1 MLWAALAGMTAL
13 AALVA
18 LWPLVFGPR
27 SVATASSETAFY
39 KAQLDE
45 IERDVA
51 RGQLPP
57 DEAAGARAETARRL
71 IAVSDASATQ
81 ASPDAPRA
89 RWIAAV
95 VIALAAPIIA
105 FGLYLLI
112 GRPNLPD
119 APLAGRPAAVGSA
132 TSPEAALAQ
141 VERRLAASPDD
152 ARGWAV
158 VAPVYMRLERFD
170 AAVNAYAQL
179 LRINGED
186 AQTRADY
193 GEALVG
199 SAGGVVTA
207 DARVAFDQAL
217 TEKPG
222 LPIARYY
229 LGLAAEQEGDAP
241 RAIAAYRALLADA
254 APNAPWAP
262 VLRARLAG
270 LETPGAAAAPTPA
283 AGVAPADQQAMIEGM
298 VARLAARLADK
309 GGDASEWARLIRAYS
324 VLHEMDK
331 AKEAL
336 ASARK
341 ALANDATADQELR
354 EIDALARELGIGG

>member
-18 LWPLVFGPR
+18 LWPLVFGAR
-27 SVATASSETAFY
+27 GVATGSNETAFY

-71 IAVSDASATQ
+71 IAASDASAME
-81 ASPDAPRA
+81 ASHNAPRA
-89 RWIAAV
+89 RWIAAAA
-95 VIALAAPIIA
+95 IALAAPVIA

-112 GRPNLPD
+112 GRPSLPD
-119 APLAGRPAAVGSA
+119 EPLAGRPVAVGSA
-132 TSPEAALAQ
+132 ASPEAALAQ

-170 AAVNAYAQL
+170 DAVNAYTQL

-199 SAGGVVTA
+199 VAGGVVTA
-207 DARVAFDQAL
+207 DARAAFDRAL

-229 LGLAAEQEGDAP
+229 LGLAAEQDGDAP

-254 APNAPWAP
+254 PPNAPWAP
-262 VLRARLAG
+262 VLRSRLAG
-270 LETPGAAAAPTPA
+270 LETPGAAAPLPA
-283 AGVAPADQQAMIEGM
+283 ASDAPADQQAMIEGM

-309 GGDASEWARLIRAYS
+309 GGDAGEWARLIRAYS
-324 VLHEMDK
+324 VLHETDK

-341 ALANDATADQELR
+341 ALANDAAADQELKQL
-354 EIDALARELGIGG
+354 DALAHELGIGG